1 MSTTTVTPL
10 TTADAETLVTA
21 ARTAAEA
28 AGVAVSVTV
37 LDAGGHL
44 LAFRRDDR
52 AVLISG
58 ETSTR
63 KAYTALQLN
72 APTADLVD
80 LVKPDGPFHSLPT
93 ALDRPLLFIAGGVP
107 VHRDG
112 KLIGALG
119 IGGGAPEQDHGFA
132 TAALRELVE
141 LTGAPV
147 PGAGVGAVRRMPLV
161 PPAPLLSPAPDTP
174 LSALCKAAHF
184 AKSSATLQSVP

>member
-1 MSTTTVTPL
+1 MSTTAVAPL
-10 TTADAETLVTA
+10 TTAEAEALVSA
-21 ARTAAEA
+21 ARQAADA
-28 AGVAVSVTV
+28 AGATVSVTV

-80 LVKPDGPFHSLPT
+80 AVQPGGLFHTLPT

-107 VHRDG
+107 VRRDG
-112 KLIGALG
+112 RLIGAIG
-119 IGGGAPEQDHGFA
+119 VGGGAPEQDHAFA
-132 TAALRELVE
+132 TAAVEALV
-141 LTGAPV
+141 
-147 PGAGVGAVRRMPLV
+147 
-161 PPAPLLSPAPDTP
+161 
-174 LSALCKAAHF
+174 
-184 AKSSATLQSVP
+184 

>member
-1 MSTTTVTPL
+1 MSTTTPAAAPL
-10 TTADAETLVTA
+10 TTQDAEALVTA
-21 ARTAAEA
+21 ARRAAEA
-28 AGVAVSVTV
+28 ADVTVSVTV

-80 LVKPDGPFHSLPT
+80 LVKPDGPFHTLPT

-112 KLIGALG
+112 RLIGSIG
-119 IGGGAPEQDHGFA
+119 VGGGAPEQDHGFA
-132 TAALRELVE
+132 TAAVE
-141 LTGAPV
+141 SLA
-147 PGAGVGAVRRMPLV
+147 
-161 PPAPLLSPAPDTP
+161 
-174 LSALCKAAHF
+174 
-184 AKSSATLQSVP
+184 

>member
-1 MSTTTVTPL
+1 MTTTAVTPL
-10 TTADAETLVTA
+10 STQDAETLVSA
-21 ARTAAEA
+21 ARHAAEA
-28 AGVAVSVTV
+28 AGVTVSVTV

-80 LVKPDGPFHSLPT
+80 LVKPEGPFHSLPT
-93 ALDRPLLFIAGGVP
+93 ALDQPLLFIAGGVP

-112 KLIGALG
+112 RLIGAIG
-119 IGGGAPEQDHGFA
+119 VGGGAPEQDHGFA
-132 TAALRELVE
+132 TAAVE
-141 LTGAPV
+141 
-147 PGAGVGAVRRMPLV
+147 
-161 PPAPLLSPAPDTP
+161 
-174 LSALCKAAHF
+174 ALA
-184 AKSSATLQSVP
+184 

>member
-1 MSTTTVTPL
+1 MSTTAPTALVPL
-10 TTADAETLVTA
+10 TTRDAETLIAA
-21 ARTAAEA
+21 ARRAADD
-28 AGVAVSVTV
+28 AGVTVSVTV
-37 LDAGGHL
+37 LDAGGHP

-93 ALDRPLLFIAGGVP
+93 ALDKPLLFIAGGIP

-112 KLIGALG
+112 HLVGAIGV
-119 IGGGAPEQDHGFA
+119 GGGAPEQDHGFA
-132 TAALRELVE
+132 TAAVDAL
-141 LTGAPV
+141 
-147 PGAGVGAVRRMPLV
+147 AVIDR
-161 PPAPLLSPAPDTP
+161 
-174 LSALCKAAHF
+174 
-184 AKSSATLQSVP
+184 

>member
-1 MSTTTVTPL
+1 MSTATRTAVVPL
-10 TTADAETLVTA
+10 TTEDAELLVAVATS
-21 ARTAAEA
+21 AAEA
-28 AGVAVSVTV
+28 AGATVSVTV

-80 LVKPDGPFHSLPT
+80 AVRPEGPFHTLPT
-93 ALDRPLLFIAGGVP
+93 ALDRPLLFIAGGLP

-112 KLIGALG
+112 RLIGAVG
-119 IGGGAPEQDHGFA
+119 VGGGAPEQDHAFA
-132 TAALRELVE
+132 TAAIDALV
-141 LTGAPV
+141 
-147 PGAGVGAVRRMPLV
+147 
-161 PPAPLLSPAPDTP
+161 
-174 LSALCKAAHF
+174 
-184 AKSSATLQSVP
+184 

>member
-1 MSTTTVTPL
+1 MNTTTAVAPL
-10 TTADAETLVTA
+10 TTQDADALVA
-21 ARTAAEA
+21 AAQRAAEA
-28 AGVAVSVTV
+28 AGVTISVTV

-72 APTADLVD
+72 APTAGLVD
-80 LVKPDGPFHSLPT
+80 AVQPGGLFHTLPT

-112 KLIGALG
+112 RLIGAIG
-119 IGGGAPEQDHGFA
+119 VGGGAPEQDHGFA
-132 TAALRELVE
+132 TAALETLV
-141 LTGAPV
+141 
-147 PGAGVGAVRRMPLV
+147 
-161 PPAPLLSPAPDTP
+161 
-174 LSALCKAAHF
+174 
-184 AKSSATLQSVP
+184 

>member
-1 MSTTTVTPL
+1 MSTTTAPAAVTPL
-10 TTADAETLVTA
+10 STQDAETLLSA
-21 ARTAAEA
+21 ARRAAEQ
-28 AGVAVSVTV
+28 AGVTVSVTV

-80 LVKPDGPFHSLPT
+80 LVKPDGPFHSLTT
-93 ALDRPLLFIAGGVP
+93 ALDRPLLFIAGGLP

-112 KLIGALG
+112 RLIGAIG
-119 IGGGAPEQDHGFA
+119 VGGGAPEQDHGFA
-132 TAALRELVE
+132 TEAVEALAVQTPAA
-141 LTGAPV
+141 
-147 PGAGVGAVRRMPLV
+147 
-161 PPAPLLSPAPDTP
+161 
-174 LSALCKAAHF
+174 
-184 AKSSATLQSVP
+184 

>member
-1 MSTTTVTPL
+1 MSTTVVAPL
-10 TTADAETLVTA
+10 TIEDAELLVATA
-21 ARTAAEA
+21 RRAAED
-28 AGVAVSVTV
+28 AGVTVSVTV

-80 LVKPDGPFHSLPT
+80 AVQPGGLFHTLPT
-93 ALDRPLLFIAGGVP
+93 ALDRPLLFIAGGLP

-112 KLIGALG
+112 RLIGAIG
-119 IGGGAPEQDHGFA
+119 VGGGAPDQDHGFA
-132 TAALRELVE
+132 TAAVKALV
-141 LTGAPV
+141 
-147 PGAGVGAVRRMPLV
+147 
-161 PPAPLLSPAPDTP
+161 
-174 LSALCKAAHF
+174 
-184 AKSSATLQSVP
+184 

>member
-1 MSTTTVTPL
+1 MSTTAAVAPL
-10 TTADAETLVTA
+10 TTQDADALVTA
-21 ARTAAEA
+21 ARRAAEA
-28 AGVAVSVTV
+28 AGVTVSVTV

-80 LVKPDGPFHSLPT
+80 AVQPGAPFHTLPT

-107 VHRDG
+107 VRRDG
-112 KLIGALG
+112 RLIGAIG
-119 IGGGAPEQDHGFA
+119 VGGGAPEQDHGFA
-132 TAALRELVE
+132 TTAVE
-141 LTGAPV
+141 
-147 PGAGVGAVRRMPLV
+147 
-161 PPAPLLSPAPDTP
+161 
-174 LSALCKAAHF
+174 
-184 AKSSATLQSVP
+184 TLA

>member
-1 MSTTTVTPL
+1 MSTTTAAAPL
-10 TTADAETLVTA
+10 TTAEAEDLVGA
-21 ARTAAEA
+21 ACRAADA
-28 AGVAVSVTV
+28 AGVTVSVTV

-80 LVKPDGPFHSLPT
+80 AVQPGGPFHTLPT

-107 VHRDG
+107 VRRDG
-112 KLIGALG
+112 RLIGAIG
-119 IGGGAPEQDHGFA
+119 VGGGAPEQDHAFA
-132 TAALRELVE
+132 TEAVEVLV
-141 LTGAPV
+141 
-147 PGAGVGAVRRMPLV
+147 
-161 PPAPLLSPAPDTP
+161 
-174 LSALCKAAHF
+174 
-184 AKSSATLQSVP
+184 

>member
-1 MSTTTVTPL
+1 MSTTHAPAATAPL
-10 TTADAETLVTA
+10 TTQDAETLIAA
-21 ARTAAEA
+21 ARRAAED
-28 AGVAVSVTV
+28 AGVTVSVTV
-37 LDAGGHL
+37 LDAGGHP

-93 ALDRPLLFIAGGVP
+93 ALDKPLLFIAGGIP

-112 KLIGALG
+112 RLIGAIG
-119 IGGGAPEQDHGFA
+119 VGGGAPEQDHGFA
-132 TAALRELVE
+132 TAALEEL
-141 LTGAPV
+141 
-147 PGAGVGAVRRMPLV
+147 AG
-161 PPAPLLSPAPDTP
+161 
-174 LSALCKAAHF
+174 SAR
-184 AKSSATLQSVP
+184 

>member
-1 MSTTTVTPL
+1 MSTTTAAAPL
-10 TTADAETLVTA
+10 TIRDAETLVA
-21 ARTAAEA
+21 AASRAAEA
-28 AGVAVSVTV
+28 AGVTVSVTV

-80 LVKPDGPFHSLPT
+80 AVKPDGPFHSLPT
-93 ALDRPLLFIAGGVP
+93 ALSQPLLFIAGGVP

-112 KLIGALG
+112 RLIGAIG
-119 IGGGAPEQDHGFA
+119 VGGGAPEQDHAFA
-132 TAALRELVE
+132 TAAVE
-141 LTGAPV
+141 
-147 PGAGVGAVRRMPLV
+147 
-161 PPAPLLSPAPDTP
+161 
-174 LSALCKAAHF
+174 ALA
-184 AKSSATLQSVP
+184 

>member
-1 MSTTTVTPL
+1 MTTTAVAPL
-10 TTADAETLVTA
+10 TIEDAELLVATA
-21 ARTAAEA
+21 RRAAEE
-28 AGVAVSVTV
+28 AGVTVSVTV

-72 APTADLVD
+72 TPTADLVD
-80 LVKPDGPFHSLPT
+80 AVQPGGLFHTLPT

-112 KLIGALG
+112 RLIGAVG
-119 IGGGAPEQDHGFA
+119 VGGGTPEQDHGFA
-132 TAALRELVE
+132 TAA
-141 LTGAPV
+141 
-147 PGAGVGAVRRMPLV
+147 VR
-161 PPAPLLSPAPDTP
+161 
-174 LSALCKAAHF
+174 ALA
-184 AKSSATLQSVP
+184 

>member
-1 MSTTTVTPL
+1 MSTTPAPTAVAPL
-10 TTADAETLVTA
+10 TIADAEALVSA
-21 ARTAAEA
+21 AHRAADA
-28 AGVAVSVTV
+28 AGVTVSVTV

-80 LVKPDGPFHSLPT
+80 AVQPGGLFHTLPT
-93 ALDRPLLFIAGGVP
+93 ALDRPMLFIAGGLP

-112 KLIGALG
+112 RLIGAIG
-119 IGGGAPEQDHGFA
+119 VGGGAPEQDHGFA
-132 TAALRELVE
+132 TTAVE
-141 LTGAPV
+141 SLA
-147 PGAGVGAVRRMPLV
+147 
-161 PPAPLLSPAPDTP
+161 
-174 LSALCKAAHF
+174 
-184 AKSSATLQSVP
+184 